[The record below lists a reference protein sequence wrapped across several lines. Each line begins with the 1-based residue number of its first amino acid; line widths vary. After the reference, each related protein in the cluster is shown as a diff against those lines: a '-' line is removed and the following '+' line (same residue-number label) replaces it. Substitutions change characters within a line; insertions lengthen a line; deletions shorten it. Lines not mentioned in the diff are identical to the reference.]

1 MHIYVHIPY
10 CARKCPYCGFYSVA
24 GAASDNVKD
33 YFDALNK
40 EILEQPVICSAER
53 EGDIDTVYFGGGTP
67 SYVDAS
73 YVCGAFSYLRHMFSI
88 EDGEFTIE
96 VNPNSFDADKGRA
109 YREAGFNR
117 ISIGVQSLHDDV
129 LKTLGRLHDRE
140 EALRAIEAAKES
152 GFTNISCDLII
163 GVPGQREEDLYED
176 AAALTD
182 AGAKHIS
189 MYSLMIE
196 EGTPFEKKYGDR
208 LDEYV
213 DEDLERQMYHGLRA
227 YLKERGLIP
236 YEISNCAFPGYE
248 SKHNLSYWSG
258 SEYYAF
264 GAGAHGYLDSVRFAH
279 PESIDEYIKDPMA
292 RITEEVL
299 TQEGKV
305 KEKCMLALRTSAGI
319 PKALAEPFMRVI
331 LKNIS
336 LGYIEE
342 TDEGYA
348 LTQKGL
354 NFANLVFIDFV

>member
-24 GAASDNVKD
+24 GKSRVKE
-33 YFDALNK
+33 YFEALSK
-40 EILEQPVICSAER
+40 EILEQPVICSAEC
-53 EGDIDTVYFGGGTP
+53 EGDIETIYFGGGTP
-67 SYVDAS
+67 SFVDAS
-73 YVCGAFSYLRHMFSI
+73 YVCGALKNLRHLFSI

-96 VNPNSFDADKGRA
+96 VNPNSFDEDKGRA

-117 ISIGVQSLHDDV
+117 ISIGVQSLHDDT
-129 LKTLGRLHDRE
+129 LKTLGRLHDRN
-140 EALRAIEAAKES
+140 EALQAVAAARKA
-152 GFTNISCDLII
+152 GFTNISCDLIL

-176 AAALTD
+176 AKILID

-196 EGTPFEKKYGDR
+196 EGTPFEEKYGDR
-208 LDEYV
+208 LGEYV

-227 YLKERGLIP
+227 FLEKNGLTP
-236 YEISNCAFPGYE
+236 YEISNCAYPGYE
-248 SKHNLSYWSG
+248 SRHNLSYWSG

-264 GAGAHGYLDSVRFAH
+264 GAGAHGYLDSVRFAN
-279 PESIDEYIKDPMA
+279 PESIEEYIKDPMA

-299 TQEGKV
+299 TEEGKV

-319 PKALAEPFMRVI
+319 PKALSEPFMPVI

-336 LGYIEE
+336 LGYIKE
-342 TDEGYA
+342 TKAGYT